1 MGLNYNL
8 YCWFFAFFHAA
19 HVGQV
24 IKHRIKQAPLA
35 AFISVCLHFEVYV
48 ALCQIYVLH
57 VPKGKPKRQT
67 DDISGGKAWERP

>member
-1 MGLNYNL
+1 MGLTL
-8 YCWFFAFFHAA
+8 FWFFAFPHAA

-24 IKHRIKQAPLA
+24 IKHRIEQAFLA

-57 VPKGKPKRQT
+57 VPKTQQRI